1 MFRVTESI
9 CREGDGE
16 GRGVATVPV
25 DDAGLCALGR
35 QFAQIGR
42 RNGFDYFLVST
53 FPKADKPEFA
63 ANSVFCNWP
72 SALRD
77 RYDASESFA
86 ASRLVTRLKQKILPF
101 LTKDCVFASGQERA
115 ADIELAADFQE
126 CGLVNNLAFALHD
139 AELAHY
145 LIVFS
150 GGARDA
156 RPPGDCQSLFRLP
169 GGAGHLLRPDR
180 TQGRSAREALR
191 PRARMSAL
199 VGRWQEQRRDRH
211 HPVDLQPHGRK
222 LPQERDAQARFGQ
235 PHAGRRTG
243 LSFPPALNAGLLAG
257 GP

>member
-16 GRGVATVPV
+16 GSGVATVPV

-115 ADIELAADFQE
+115 DDIELAADFQE

-150 GGARDA
+150 GERGTLDRQETASLYF
-156 RPPGDCQSLFRLP
+156 DCLEALDICSGRI
-169 GGAGHLLRPDR
+169 GHKDGPREKL
-180 TQGRSAREALR
+180 SARELECLR
-191 PRARMSAL
+191 WSAAGKSSDEIAIIL
-199 VGRWQEQRRDRH
+199 SISSHTV
-211 HPVDLQPHGRK
+211 VSYLKSAMRK
-222 LPQERDAQARFGQ
+222 LDSVNRMQAVARACRF
-235 PHAGRRTG
+235 R
-243 LSFPPALNAGLLAG
+243 LL
-257 GP
+257 